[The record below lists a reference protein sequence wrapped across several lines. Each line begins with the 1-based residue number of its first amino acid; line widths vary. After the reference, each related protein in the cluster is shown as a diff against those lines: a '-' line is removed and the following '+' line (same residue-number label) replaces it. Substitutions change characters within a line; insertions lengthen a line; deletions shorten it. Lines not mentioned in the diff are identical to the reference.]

1 VNVGPERTGLHRST
15 AASGEAQRPGK
26 GPASLR
32 RVQALRNG
40 VHRCSP
46 TGEPAPRIRDQ
57 GPGPDDDTQ
66 QISDRSALPTPHT
79 GADRLRRF
87 GHPAL

>member
-1 VNVGPERTGLHRST
+1 MGPERTGLQRCT
-15 AASGEAQRPGK
+15 GTSGEAQRPGE

-32 RVQALRNG
+32 CVQALRAG

-46 TGEPAPRIRDQ
+46 TGEPPPRIRDQ

-66 QISDRSALPTPHT
+66 QFVDRVTLPAPHT
-79 GADRLRRF
+79 GADRDRRF

>member
-1 VNVGPERTGLHRST
+1 MGAERTRLHRGT
-15 AASGEAQRPGK
+15 AASGETQRPGE

-32 RVQALRNG
+32 CAQALRGG

-46 TGEPAPRIRDQ
+46 TGEPPTRIRDQ
-57 GPGPDDDTQ
+57 GPGADDDTQ
-66 QISDRSALPTPHT
+66 QFAGRSALPAPHT
-79 GADRLRRF
+79 GAYRFRRF

>member
-1 VNVGPERTGLHRST
+1 MGPERTGLQRC
-15 AASGEAQRPGK
+15 AGASGEAQRPVE

-32 RVQALRNG
+32 CMQALRRG

-46 TGEPAPRIRDQ
+46 TGEPPPRVWDQ

-66 QISDRSALPTPHT
+66 QFSDRSALPAPHT
-79 GADRLRRF
+79 GADRLGRF

>member
-1 VNVGPERTGLHRST
+1 VGSERTGLHRGAGTSE
-15 AASGEAQRPGK
+15 EAQRPGE
-26 GPASLR
+26 GPASIR
-32 RVQALRNG
+32 RVQALRGG

-46 TGEPAPRIRDQ
+46 AGEPPPGIRDQ

-66 QISDRSALPTPHT
+66 QITDRSALPAPHT